1 MNRLFPFVT
10 ILLLLSMTAC
20 TTEQLPEVS
29 EPVPASGQQEEIK
42 SLNDLHLEQPAES
55 YRQAF
60 PEETFSFL
68 PDNSVRFLYVT
79 DPEGNP
85 MANI

>member
-29 EPVPASGQQEEIK
+29 EPAPATSQQEEIK
-42 SLNDLHLEQPAES
+42 NLK
-55 YRQAF
+55 
-60 PEETFSFL
+60 
-68 PDNSVRFLYVT
+68 
-79 DPEGNP
+79 
-85 MANI
+85 